1 MTEPLATDSDPT
13 ASPDR
18 ESAAVTAAA
27 DASIALPADL
37 DIEQAAALK
46 ALLAPHLDR
55 PEPVT
60 LDAREVS
67 RIHTAAVQL
76 FCMFCSD
83 RRSAGRETRWSTPS
97 PALRSAAALLGVT
110 TLLQL
115 SREHA

>member
-1 MTEPLATDSDPT
+1 MTEHTT
-13 ASPDR
+13 H
-18 ESAAVTAAA
+18 SAAEPAEPAAA
-27 DASIALPADL
+27 SATAEPTLRLPADL

-46 ALLAPHLDR
+46 ALLTPHLAE
-55 PEPVT
+55 PTPVT
-60 LDAREVS
+60 LDASDVA
-67 RIHTAAVQL
+67 RIHTAAMQL

-83 RRSAGRETRWSTPS
+83 RRSAGRETRWATPS